1 MAKANYATIPRGLLS
16 NARYRRLSFEASA
29 ALDRLHVAC
38 DSWGRFPADPIVIGP
53 RTGYLTLDWPAV
65 LEELAHFVE
74 VYEVNGEVLGRIR
87 DFDAHLTARMIANRG
102 DAEFPGPD
110 SDQTD
115 PGQQPAS
122 NRPATSRSPAT
133 NRPATGH
140 QVADPCV
147 RARSEPSRAEP
158 EPSLSP
164 DVYDTHAGARALDT
178 TLARG
183 LAAGKALS
191 ATPEPDPLPAD
202 LEAISVALLDRVA
215 TLRHKHGKFAE
226 VGKDLAGTRL
236 LVEVSAGSEVRAMA
250 REYPDA
256 CRELVPRALEQG
268 DKFRL
273 GKGLARPNCLSYLRA
288 AVIGWTASESTNGRA
303 VAPPVGPPRGGYM
316 LPEWGD
322 SDA

>member
-65 LEELAHFVE
+65 LAELAHFVD
-74 VYEVNGEVLGRIR
+74 VYEVNGDLLGQIR
-87 DFDAHLTARMIANRG
+87 GFDDHLTARMIANRG
-102 DAEFPGPD
+102 ESEFHGP
-110 SDQTD
+110 SDVSPVSGTD
-115 PGQQPAS
+115 RTATGQ
-122 NRPATSRSPAT
+122 SPAGDST
-133 NRPATGH
+133 ATGH

-178 TLARG
+178 ALTRG
-183 LAAGKALS
+183 IAAGKALA

-202 LEAISVALLDRVA
+202 LEALAVALLDRVA
-215 TLRHKHGKFAE
+215 TLRHKHGRFAE

-236 LVEVSAGSEVRAMA
+236 LVEVSAGSDVRAMA

-288 AVIGWTASESTNGRA
+288 AVIGWTAGESTNGRA

-316 LPEWGD
+316 VPEWGE

>member
-1 MAKANYATIPRGLLS
+1 MVRQYVSIPNWAALQHYKERRAPWIKLYVDMLARYEFACLQDASKAHLLCIWMLAAEYDNRIPLDPAWVAKRIFATEPVDFAALIDAGFLVVSDETANNINAMHVAS
-16 NARYRRLSFEASA
+16 NALAETAQSA
-29 ALDRLHVAC
+29 CVL
-38 DSWGRFPADPIVIGP
+38 
-53 RTGYLTLDWPAV
+53 LTS
-65 LEELAHFVE
+65 ERERE
-74 VYEVNGEVLGRIR
+74 TEREYE
-87 DFDAHLTARMIANRG
+87 
-102 DAEFPGPD
+102 
-110 SDQTD
+110 
-115 PGQQPAS
+115 
-122 NRPATSRSPAT
+122 
-133 NRPATGH
+133 
-140 QVADPCV
+140 
-147 RARSEPSRAEP
+147 
-158 EPSLSP
+158 
-164 DVYDTHAGARALDT
+164 HAGARALDT
-178 TLARG
+178 ALTRG
-183 LAAGKALS
+183 LAAGKALA

-202 LEAISVALLDRVA
+202 LEALAVSLLDRVA

-288 AVIGWTASESTNGRA
+288 AVIGWTAGESTNGRA